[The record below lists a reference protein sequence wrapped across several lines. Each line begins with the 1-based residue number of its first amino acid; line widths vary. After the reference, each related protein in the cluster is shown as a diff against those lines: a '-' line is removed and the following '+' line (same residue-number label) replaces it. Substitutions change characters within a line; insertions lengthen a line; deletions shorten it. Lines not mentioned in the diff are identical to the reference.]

1 MKFENG
7 MRTLSAIVIGVVA
20 IGLISFSSCSSDSGS
35 KNPLPADA
43 STGQVKAELASDST
57 VPADSQADPVN
68 VLTYHNDN
76 ARTGQNLNET
86 ILTTENVDAETF
98 GKIGIMPVP
107 SNVDAEPLYV
117 SGLTIDGVNHNVVF
131 VASESDVVYAFDAD
145 TFAPLW
151 HVSVTSGESPSDEV
165 NNCFQVQ
172 PSMGVTATPVI
183 DVDAGP
189 HGTIFVVAMTKDS
202 AGSYHQRL
210 HALDLTTGAEQPGSP
225 VLITASSG
233 QSKFDPMQYK
243 ERAGLLLVNGY
254 IYLAWAS
261 HCDIDPYQG
270 WLMAYKESNLQQTSV
285 LNLTPTGTRGGIW
298 MANTAMS
305 ADSSG
310 NIYVL
315 VGNGTFGDGSANPEL
330 NSSGFP
336 VQPNFGNAF
345 LKLSTANN
353 SLFVQDYFAMF
364 NANAESDKDLD
375 LGSGGAIVLPELAD
389 SQGATHRLAVGAGKD
404 GYIYVVDRDAMGKYN
419 PSNDQAIYQKLNDPQ
434 GDASGTPALTG
445 QVLSMPAYFNGTV
458 YFNAEQDTIKAF
470 PVSNGMLSTQPAS
483 QSPLTIEFP
492 GCTPSISANGTANGI
507 VWCMGVGVKSATLY
521 AFDATDLSQELYDSG
536 QAGKRDAFVDN
547 GSDKFATPM
556 IANGK
561 VYVGTTRGVVVFGLL
576 HSSAKAARVRNRPA
590 ASEIAS
596 SMRPKSATSK
606 DQNSER
612 SSISVDDVPQADQ

>member
-1 MKFENG
+1 
-7 MRTLSAIVIGVVA
+7 MRTLTVIAIGVVA
-20 IGLISFSSCSSDSGS
+20 LGLISLSSCSSDSGS
-35 KNPLPADA
+35 KNPPPAGA

-57 VPADSQADPVN
+57 AQADSEAPPVD

-86 ILTTENVDAETF
+86 ILTTDNVDAETF

-117 SGLTIDGVNHNVVF
+117 SGLTINGVTHNVVF

-151 HVSVTSGESPSDEV
+151 HASVTSGESPSDEV

-183 DVDAGP
+183 DLDAGP

-202 AGSYHQRL
+202 AGNYHQRL

-225 VLITASSG
+225 ALITATSG

-270 WLMAYKESNLQQTSV
+270 WLMAYRESNLQQTSV
-285 LNLTPTGTRGGIW
+285 LNVTPTGTRGGIW
-298 MANTAMS
+298 MANTAMA
-305 ADSSG
+305 ADPSG

-315 VGNGTFGDGSANPEL
+315 VGNGTFGDGSASPAL

-336 VQPNFGNAF
+336 AHPNFGNAF

-389 SQGATHRLAVGAGKD
+389 SQGAIHRLAVGAGKD

-470 PVSNGMLSTQPAS
+470 PVSDGMLATQPSS
-483 QSPLTIEFP
+483 QTPLAIEFP
-492 GCTPSISANGTANGI
+492 GCTPSVSANRSANGI
-507 VWCMGVGVKSATLY
+507 VWCVGVGAKKATLY
-521 AFDATDLSQELYDSG
+521 AFDAADLSQELYDSG

-576 HSSAKAARVRNRPA
+576 HGSAKVVRPRNRPA
-590 ASEIAS
+590 ASDIAS
-596 SMRPKSATSK
+596 SIRPKSATSK

-612 SSISVDDVPQADQ
+612 SSISVDDVPQLNQ

>member
-1 MKFENG
+1 
-7 MRTLSAIVIGVVA
+7 MRTLTVIAIGVVA
-20 IGLISFSSCSSDSGS
+20 LGLISLSSCSSDSGS
-35 KNPLPADA
+35 KNPPPTGA

-57 VPADSQADPVN
+57 AQADSQAPPVD

-86 ILTTENVDAETF
+86 ILTTDNVDAETF

-117 SGLTIDGVNHNVVF
+117 SGLTVNGVTHNVVF

-151 HVSVTSGESPSDEV
+151 HASVTSGESPSDEV

-183 DVDAGP
+183 DLDAGP

-202 AGSYHQRL
+202 AGNYHQRL
-210 HALDLTTGAEQPGSP
+210 HALDLTSGVEQPGSP
-225 VLITASSG
+225 ALITATSG

-270 WLMAYKESNLQQTSV
+270 WLMAYRESNLQQTSV
-285 LNLTPTGTRGGIW
+285 LNVTPTGTRGGIW
-298 MANTAMS
+298 MANTAMA
-305 ADSSG
+305 ADPSG

-315 VGNGTFGDGSANPEL
+315 VGNGTFGDGSASPVL

-336 VQPNFGNAF
+336 AQPNFGNAF

-389 SQGATHRLAVGAGKD
+389 SQGAIHRLAVGAGKD

-470 PVSNGMLSTQPAS
+470 PVSDGMLATQPSS
-483 QSPLTIEFP
+483 QTPLAIEFP
-492 GCTPSISANGTANGI
+492 GCTPSVSANRAANGI
-507 VWCMGVGVKSATLY
+507 VWCVGVGAKKATLY
-521 AFDATDLSQELYDSG
+521 AFDAADLSQELYDSG

-576 HSSAKAARVRNRPA
+576 HGSAKVVRPRNRPA
-590 ASEIAS
+590 ASDIAS
-596 SMRPKSATSK
+596 SIRPKSATSK

-612 SSISVDDVPQADQ
+612 SSISVDDIPQSNQ

>member
-1 MKFENG
+1 
-7 MRTLSAIVIGVVA
+7 MRTLTVIAIGVVA
-20 IGLISFSSCSSDSGS
+20 LWLISLSSCSSDSGS
-35 KNPLPADA
+35 KNPPPAGA

-57 VPADSQADPVN
+57 AQADSEAPPVD

-86 ILTTENVDAETF
+86 ILTTDNVDAETF

-117 SGLTIDGVNHNVVF
+117 SGLTINGVTHNVVF

-151 HVSVTSGESPSDEV
+151 HASVTSGESPSDEV

-183 DVDAGP
+183 DLDAGP

-202 AGSYHQRL
+202 AGNYHQRL

-225 VLITASSG
+225 ALITATSG

-270 WLMAYKESNLQQTSV
+270 WLMAYRESNLQQTSV
-285 LNLTPTGTRGGIW
+285 LNVTPTGTRGGIW
-298 MANTAMS
+298 MANTAMA
-305 ADSSG
+305 ADPSG

-315 VGNGTFGDGSANPEL
+315 VGNGTFGDGSASPAL

-336 VQPNFGNAF
+336 AQPNFGNAF

-389 SQGATHRLAVGAGKD
+389 SQGAIHRLAVGAGKD

-470 PVSNGMLSTQPAS
+470 PVSDGMLATQPSS
-483 QSPLTIEFP
+483 QTPLAIEFP
-492 GCTPSISANGTANGI
+492 GCTPSVSANRAANGI
-507 VWCMGVGVKSATLY
+507 VWCLDVGAKKATLY
-521 AFDATDLSQELYDSG
+521 AFDAADLSQELYDSG

-576 HSSAKAARVRNRPA
+576 HGSAKVVRPRNRPA
-590 ASEIAS
+590 ASDIAS
-596 SMRPKSATSK
+596 SIRPKSATSK

-612 SSISVDDVPQADQ
+612 SSISVDDIPQSNQ

>member
-1 MKFENG
+1 
-7 MRTLSAIVIGVVA
+7 MRTLRVITFCIAALGLVA
-20 IGLISFSSCSSDSGS
+20 LASCSSDSVT
-35 KNPLPADA
+35 KKTPVADA
-43 STGQVKAELASDST
+43 PQNKVEAELASDSSA
-57 VPADSQADPVN
+57 PADSQAGPVN

-86 ILTTENVDAETF
+86 ILTTANVDPETF
-98 GKIGIMPVP
+98 GKIGSMPVP

-117 SGLTIDGVNHNVVF
+117 SDLSINGASHNVVF
-131 VASESDVVYAFDAD
+131 VASESDIVYAFDAD

-151 HVSVTSGESPSDEV
+151 HTSVASGESPSDEV

-183 DVDAGP
+183 DLNAGP

-202 AGSYHQRL
+202 GGNYHQRL
-210 HALDLTTGAEQPGSP
+210 HALDLATGAEQAGSP
-225 VLITASSG
+225 ALITASSG

-243 ERAGLLLVNGY
+243 ERAGLLLMNGY

-285 LNLTPTGTRGGIW
+285 LNVTPTGTRGGIW
-298 MANTAMS
+298 MANTAMA

-315 VGNGTFGDGSANPEL
+315 VGNGTFGDGSSSPPL

-336 VQPNFGNAF
+336 ADPNFGNAF

-364 NANAESDKDLD
+364 NANAESDRDLD
-375 LGSGGAIVLPELAD
+375 LGSGGAIVLPKLAD
-389 SQGATHRLAVGAGKD
+389 LDGTTHRLAVGAGKD

-434 GDASGTPALTG
+434 GDASGPPALTG
-445 QVLSMPAYFNGTV
+445 QVFSMPAYFNNTV
-458 YFNAEQDTIKAF
+458 YFNAEQDTVKAF
-470 PVSNGMLSTQPAS
+470 PVSNGMLATQPSS
-483 QSPLTIEFP
+483 QSPFTIDFP
-492 GCTPSISANGTANGI
+492 GCTPSISANGASNGI
-507 VWCMGVGVKSATLY
+507 VWCVNVGPKKGTLY
-521 AFDATDLSQELYDSG
+521 AFDASDLSQELYDSG
-536 QAGKRDAFVDN
+536 QAGKRDEFADN
-547 GSDKFATPM
+547 GSNKFVTPM
-556 IANGK
+556 IADGK
-561 VYVGTTRGVVVFGLL
+561 VYVGTTQGIVVFGLL
-576 HSSAKAARVRNRPA
+576 HGSAKTIRRRNRA
-590 ASEIAS
+590 AAFAS
-596 SMRPKSATSK
+596 SVRPKSATSK
-606 DQNSER
+606 DENAER
-612 SSISVDDVPQADQ
+612 SSISVDDVPQSSQ

>member
-7 MRTLSAIVIGVVA
+7 MRTLTVIVIGVMA
-20 IGLISFSSCSSDSGS
+20 LGLISLSSCSSDSGS
-35 KNPLPADA
+35 KNPAPAGA

-57 VPADSQADPVN
+57 GQADSLAAAVN

-86 ILTTENVDAETF
+86 ILTTDNVDAETF

-117 SGLTIDGVNHNVVF
+117 SGLTIDGVTHNVVF

-145 TFAPLW
+145 TFALLW
-151 HVSVTSGESPSDEV
+151 HASVTSGESPSDEV

-183 DVDAGP
+183 DLDAGT

-202 AGSYHQRL
+202 AGNYHQRL
-210 HALDLTTGAEQPGSP
+210 HALDLITGAERPGSP
-225 VLITASSG
+225 ALITATSG

-270 WLMAYKESNLQQTSV
+270 WLMVYKESNLQQTSV
-285 LNLTPTGTRGGIW
+285 LNLTPTGTRGGVW

-305 ADSSG
+305 SDSSG

-315 VGNGTFGDGSANPEL
+315 VGNGTFGDGSANPQL

-336 VQPNFGNAF
+336 AQPNFGNAF

-470 PVSNGMLSTQPAS
+470 PLSNGMLSAQPSS

-492 GCTPSISANGTANGI
+492 GCTPSISANGAANGI
-507 VWCMGVGVKSATLY
+507 VWCAGVGAKKATLY

-547 GSDKFATPM
+547 GSDKFVTPM
-556 IANGK
+556 VANGK

-576 HSSAKAARVRNRPA
+576 HGSAKAVRSRNRAA
-590 ASEIAS
+590 ASDMAS
-596 SMRPKSATSK
+596 STRPKSATSK
-606 DQNSER
+606 DRDSER
-612 SSISVDDVPQADQ
+612 SSISVDDVPQGNQ

>member
-1 MKFENG
+1 
-7 MRTLSAIVIGVVA
+7 MRTLSVIALCTAALGLVVLA
-20 IGLISFSSCSSDSGS
+20 SCSSDSAT
-35 KNPLPADA
+35 KNAPVAGV
-43 STGQVKAELASDST
+43 SQTEVKAELAGDSS
-57 VPADSQADPVN
+57 VPADSQAGPVN

-86 ILTTENVDAETF
+86 ILTTASVDSGTF
-98 GKIGIMPVP
+98 GKIGTMPVS
-107 SNVDAEPLYV
+107 SNIDAEPLYV
-117 SGLTIDGVNHNVVF
+117 SDLAINGATHNVVF
-131 VASESDVVYAFDAD
+131 VASESDIIYAFDAD

-151 HVSVTSGESPSDEV
+151 HASVASGESPSDEV

-183 DVDAGP
+183 DLNAGP

-202 AGSYHQRL
+202 GGSYHQRL

-225 VLITASSG
+225 ALITATSG

-243 ERAGLLLVNGY
+243 ERAGLLLMNGY

-285 LNLTPTGTRGGIW
+285 LNVTPTGTRGGIW
-298 MANTAMS
+298 MANTAMA

-315 VGNGTFGDGSANPEL
+315 VGNGTFGDGSANPPL

-336 VQPNFGNAF
+336 ADPNFGNAF

-364 NANAESDKDLD
+364 NVNAESDKDLD

-389 SQGATHRLAVGAGKD
+389 SDGAMHRLAVGAGKD
-404 GYIYVVDRDAMGKYN
+404 GYIYVVDRDAMGKYSS
-419 PSNDQAIYQKLNDPQ
+419 SNDQAIYQKLNDPQ
-434 GDASGTPALTG
+434 GDASGPPALTG
-445 QVLSMPAYFNGTV
+445 QVFSMPAYFNGTV
-458 YFNAEQDTIKAF
+458 YFNAEQDTVKAF
-470 PVSNGMLSTQPAS
+470 PVSNGMLATQPSS
-483 QSPLTIEFP
+483 QSSFTIDFP
-492 GCTPSISANGTANGI
+492 GCTPSISANGASNGI
-507 VWCMGVGVKSATLY
+507 VWCVNVGPKKGTLY
-521 AFDATDLSQELYDSG
+521 AFDATDLTQELYDSG
-536 QAGKRDAFVDN
+536 QAGKRDEFADN
-547 GSDKFATPM
+547 GSNKFVTPM

-561 VYVGTTRGVVVFGLL
+561 VYVGTTQGVVVFGLL
-576 HSSAKAARVRNRPA
+576 HGSAKTIRRGKRAAPSA
-590 ASEIAS
+590 LAS
-596 SMRPKSATSK
+596 SVRPKSTTNK
-606 DQNSER
+606 DQNAEH
-612 SSISVDDVPQADQ
+612 SSISVDDVPQSSQ

>member
-1 MKFENG
+1 
-7 MRTLSAIVIGVVA
+7 MRTLRVIGSCTVVF
-20 IGLISFSSCSSDSGS
+20 GLVVLSGCSSDSGS
-35 KNPLPADA
+35 KNTPWVGA
-43 STGQVKAELASDST
+43 SQNQVKAELASDSS
-57 VPADSQADPVN
+57 VPADSQAGPVN

-76 ARTGQNLNET
+76 ARTGQSLHET
-86 ILTTENVDAETF
+86 VLTTANVDPETF

-117 SGLTIDGVNHNVVF
+117 SDLAINGAAHNVVF
-131 VASESDVVYAFDAD
+131 VASESDVIYAFDAD
-145 TFAPLW
+145 TLAPLW
-151 HVSVTSGESPSDEV
+151 QTSVASGESPSDEV

-183 DVDAGP
+183 DLNAGP
-189 HGTIFVVAMTKDS
+189 HGAIFVVAMTKDS
-202 AGSYHQRL
+202 ADDYHQRL
-210 HALDLTTGAEQPGSP
+210 HALDLATGAEEPGSP
-225 VLITASSG
+225 ALITASSG

-243 ERAGLLLVNGY
+243 ERAGLLLMNGY

-270 WLMAYKESNLQQTSV
+270 WLMAYRESDLQQTSV
-285 LNLTPTGTRGGIW
+285 LNVTPTGTRGAIW

-310 NIYVL
+310 NIYAL
-315 VGNGTFGDGSANPEL
+315 VGNGTFGDGSANPPM

-336 VQPNFGNAF
+336 ADPNFGNAF

-364 NANAESDKDLD
+364 NVNAESDKDLD
-375 LGSGGAIVLPELAD
+375 LGSGGAIVLPEMAD
-389 SQGATHRLAVGAGKD
+389 SQGETHRLAVGAGKD

-434 GDASGTPALTG
+434 GDASGPPALTG

-458 YFNAEQDTIKAF
+458 YFHAEQDTIKAF
-470 PVSNGMLSTQPAS
+470 PVSNGMLSTQPSS
-483 QSPLTIEFP
+483 QSAFTIDFP
-492 GCTPSISANGTANGI
+492 GCTPSVSANGASNGI
-507 VWCMGVGVKSATLY
+507 VWCVNVGPQKATLY

-536 QAGKRDAFVDN
+536 QAGKRDEFADNSSNKFV
-547 GSDKFATPM
+547 TPM

-561 VYVGTTRGVVVFGLL
+561 VYVGTARGVVVFGLL
-576 HSSAKAARVRNRPA
+576 HGSAKNVRSRRRAA
-590 ASEIAS
+590 ASALAS
-596 SMRPKSATSK
+596 SIRPKSATSK

-612 SSISVDDVPQADQ
+612 SSISVDDVPQSNQ

>member
-7 MRTLSAIVIGVVA
+7 MRTSSVIAVCIA
-20 IGLISFSSCSSDSGS
+20 ALGLVTLSSCSSDLGS
-35 KNPLPADA
+35 KNTAPAAA
-43 STGQVKAELASDST
+43 SQKQANAELASDSSAPT
-57 VPADSQADPVN
+57 DSQAAPVN

-86 ILTTENVDAETF
+86 LLTTTNVDAETF
-98 GKIGIMPVP
+98 GKIGTMPVP

-117 SGLTIDGVNHNVVF
+117 SDLAINGVTHNVVF
-131 VASESDVVYAFDAD
+131 VASENDVVYAFDAD

-151 HVSVTSGESPSDEV
+151 HSSVASGESPSDEV

-183 DVDAGP
+183 DLSAGP

-202 AGSYHQRL
+202 AGKYHQRL

-225 VLITASSG
+225 ALVTATSG

-243 ERAGLLLVNGY
+243 ERAGLLLMNGY

-285 LNLTPTGTRGGIW
+285 LNVTPTGTRGGIW
-298 MANTAMS
+298 MANTAMA

-315 VGNGTFGDGSANPEL
+315 IGNGTFGDGSANPPM

-336 VQPNFGNAF
+336 ADPNFGNSF
-345 LKLSTANN
+345 LKLSTAND

-375 LGSGGAIVLPELAD
+375 LGSGGAIVLPELGD
-389 SQGATHRLAVGAGKD
+389 SDGATHRLAVGAGKD
-404 GYIYVVDRDAMGKYN
+404 GYIYVVDREAMGKYN
-419 PSNDQAIYQKLNDPQ
+419 SSNDQAIYQKLNDPQ

-445 QVLSMPAYFNGTV
+445 QVLSMPAYFNDAV
-458 YFNAEQDTIKAF
+458 YFSAEQDTIKAF
-470 PVSNGMLSTQPAS
+470 PISNGLLATQPSS
-483 QSPLTIEFP
+483 QSPFTIDFP
-492 GCTPSISANGTANGI
+492 GCTPSISANGASNGI
-507 VWCMGVGVKSATLY
+507 VWCVGVSPKKATLY

-536 QAGKRDAFVDN
+536 QAGKRDEFADN
-547 GSDKFATPM
+547 GSNKFVTPM

-576 HSSAKAARVRNRPA
+576 HGSAKTIHRRSRAA
-590 ASEIAS
+590 ASALAS
-596 SMRPKSATSK
+596 SIRPKSASSK
-606 DQNSER
+606 NQNPER
-612 SSISVDDVPQADQ
+612 SSISIDDVPQSDR

>member
-7 MRTLSAIVIGVVA
+7 MRTLSVIVIGVA
-20 IGLISFSSCSSDSGS
+20 ALGLISLSSCSSDSGS
-35 KNPLPADA
+35 KNPPPA
-43 STGQVKAELASDST
+43 STSAGQVKAELASDST
-57 VPADSQADPVN
+57 GRADSQPDPVN

-86 ILTTENVDAETF
+86 ILTRDNVDAETF
-98 GKIGIMPVP
+98 GKIGIMPVT

-117 SGLTIDGVNHNVVF
+117 SGLMIDGVTHNVVF

-151 HVSVTSGESPSDEV
+151 HASVTSGESPSDEV

-183 DVDAGP
+183 DLDAGA
-189 HGTIFVVAMTKDS
+189 HGAIFVVAMTKDS
-202 AGSYHQRL
+202 AGNYHQRL
-210 HALDLTTGAEQPGSP
+210 HALDLITGAEQPGSP
-225 VLITASSG
+225 ALITATSG

-270 WLMAYKESNLQQTSV
+270 WLMAYKESNLRQTSV

-315 VGNGTFGDGSANPEL
+315 VGNGTFGDGSATPPL
-330 NSSGFP
+330 NASGFP
-336 VQPNFGNAF
+336 AQPNFGNAF

-389 SQGATHRLAVGAGKD
+389 SQGAPHRLAVGAGKD

-470 PVSNGMLSTQPAS
+470 PVSNGMLATQPSS
-483 QSPLTIEFP
+483 QSPLTIGFP
-492 GCTPSISANGTANGI
+492 GCTPSVSANGVANGI
-507 VWCMGVGVKSATLY
+507 VWCVGIGAKKATLY
-521 AFDATDLSQELYDSG
+521 AFDATDLSQALYDSS
-536 QAGKRDAFVDN
+536 QAGQRDAFVDN
-547 GSDKFATPM
+547 GSDKFVTPM

-576 HSSAKAARVRNRPA
+576 HGSAKTVRSRNRPA
-590 ASEIAS
+590 ASDMAS
-596 SMRPKSATSK
+596 STQPKSATSK
-606 DQNSER
+606 DQDSER
-612 SSISVDDVPQADQ
+612 SSISVDDVPQASQ